1 MTDPVTDSRPQ
12 RSGRFRFKF
21 FPVRCQIREPMK
33 LLVFAHVPPP
43 LHGQSQMVKYLV
55 DGFRAD
61 PSLGIE
67 VFHVDARL
75 SDDLGDVGSA
85 RGGKLPRLLGY
96 CARAIWLRV
105 RRGADTLYY
114 VPTPPKRTPLY
125 RDWIVMALLRPWFRR
140 VVFHWHGVGLGTWL
154 ETEARPWE
162 RWITQRLLG
171 GVALSI
177 VLSRF
182 SQADAEKL
190 RPRAVAIVGNG
201 VEDPCADFLATLAP
215 ERARRFARRSTVGG
229 EVEVLF
235 MALCTR
241 DKGVFD
247 ALEAVMIANRLAAE
261 GTLPLRFH
269 LVVAGTFPDPVLQDE
284 FARRIACTEAVGT
297 VRQVGFLSGAA
308 KIDAFRAADVF
319 LFPSYYV
326 TEGQP
331 LGVAEAMAY
340 GLPVVTTRWRAI
352 PEMLPPGSPGIVE
365 PRRPDLAA
373 AALLEVA
380 RTEDGIRHR
389 EAFEQRF
396 KLSAHLASLAEAI
409 QELAER

>member
-1 MTDPVTDSRPQ
+1 M
-12 RSGRFRFKF
+12 RS
-21 FPVRCQIREPMK
+21 QIRGPMK

-96 CARAIWLRV
+96 CARAIWFRV
-105 RRGADTLYY
+105 RHGADTLYY

-125 RDWIVMALLRPWFRR
+125 RDWIVMALLRPWFRK
-140 VVFHWHGVGLGTWL
+140 VVFHWHGVGLGSWL
-154 ETEARPWE
+154 ETDARPWE
-162 RWITQRLLG
+162 RWVTQRLLG

-182 SQADAEKL
+182 SQTDAEKL
-190 RPRAVAIVGNG
+190 HPRAVAIVGNG
-201 VEDPCADFLATLAP
+201 VADPCADFLATLASH
-215 ERARRFARRSTVGG
+215 RAHRLARRSSAGG
-229 EVEVLF
+229 DIEVLF

-247 ALEAVMIANRLAAE
+247 AVETVTIANRLAADV
-261 GTLPLRFH
+261 TPPLRFH
-269 LVVAGTFPDPVLQDE
+269 LVVAGTFPDPVLQE
-284 FARRIACTEAVGT
+284 VFSQRIACADAVGR

-308 KIDAFRAADVF
+308 KADAFRSADVF
-319 LFPSYYV
+319 LFPSYYA

-340 GLPVVTTRWRAI
+340 GLPVVTTLWRAI
-352 PEMLPPGSPGIVE
+352 PEMLPSGRSGIVE

-373 AALLEVA
+373 VALLKVA
-380 RTEDGIRHR
+380 RSEDGLRYR
-389 EAFEQRF
+389 EAFEGRF
-396 KLSAHLASLAEAI
+396 QLSVHLASLAGALKT
-409 QELAER
+409 LAERERDP

>member
-1 MTDPVTDSRPQ
+1 M
-12 RSGRFRFKF
+12 KF
-21 FPVRCQIREPMK
+21 
-33 LLVFAHVPPP
+33 LVFAHVPPP

-96 CARAIWLRV
+96 CARAIWFRV
-105 RRGADTLYY
+105 RHGADTLYY

-125 RDWIVMALLRPWFRR
+125 RDWIVMALLRPWFRK

-154 ETEARPWE
+154 ETDARPWE
-162 RWITQRLLG
+162 RWVTQRLLG

-182 SQADAEKL
+182 SQTDAEKL
-190 RPRAVAIVGNG
+190 HPRAVAIVGNG
-201 VEDPCADFLATLAP
+201 VADPCADFLATLAP
-215 ERARRFARRSTVGG
+215 HRARRFARRSSAGG
-229 EVEVLF
+229 DIEVLF

-247 ALEAVMIANRLAAE
+247 AVETVIIANRLAAD
-261 GTLPLRFH
+261 GSPPLRFH
-269 LVVAGTFPDPVLQDE
+269 LVVAGTFPDPVLQEE
-284 FARRIACTEAVGT
+284 FSRRIARADAVGR
-297 VRQVGFLSGAA
+297 VRQVGFLSGVA
-308 KIDAFRAADVF
+308 KADAFRSADVF
-319 LFPSYYV
+319 LFPSYYA

-331 LGVAEAMAY
+331 LGVVEAMVY
-340 GLPVVTTRWRAI
+340 GLPVVTTFWRAI
-352 PEMLPPGSPGIVE
+352 PEMLPQGSPGIVE

-380 RTEDGIRHR
+380 RREDGLGYR
-389 EAFEQRF
+389 EAFERRF
-396 KLSAHLASLAEAI
+396 QLSVHLASLAEVI
-409 QELAER
+409 KTLAERERDL

>member
-1 MTDPVTDSRPQ
+1 
-12 RSGRFRFKF
+12 
-21 FPVRCQIREPMK
+21 MK

-61 PSLGIE
+61 PSLGIK

-96 CARAIWLRV
+96 CARAIWFRV
-105 RRGADTLYY
+105 RHGADTLYY

-125 RDWIVMALLRPWFRR
+125 RDWIVMALLRPWFRQ
-140 VVFHWHGVGLGTWL
+140 VVLHWHGVGLGTWL
-154 ETEARPWE
+154 ETDARPWE
-162 RWITQRLLG
+162 RWVTQRLLG

-182 SQADAEKL
+182 SQTDAEKL
-190 RPRAVAIVGNG
+190 HPRAVAIVGNG
-201 VEDPCADFLATLAP
+201 VEDPCADFPATLAP
-215 ERARRFARRSTVGG
+215 LRVRRLAQRSSGG
-229 EVEVLF
+229 GDVEVLF

-247 ALEAVMIANRLAAE
+247 AVETVTIANRLAAE
-261 GTLPLRFH
+261 GSSPLRFH
-269 LVVAGTFPDPVLQDE
+269 LVVAGIFPDPALQEE
-284 FARRIACTEAVGT
+284 FSRRIACADAAGR
-297 VRQVGFLSGAA
+297 VRQIGFLSGAA
-308 KIDAFRAADVF
+308 KADAFREADVF
-319 LFPSYYV
+319 LFPSYYA

-340 GLPVVTTRWRAI
+340 GLPVVTTLWRAI
-352 PEMLPPGSPGIVE
+352 PEMLPPGRPGIVA

-380 RTEDGIRHR
+380 RSEDGLRYR
-389 EAFEQRF
+389 EAFERRF
-396 KLSAHLASLAEAI
+396 KLPVHLASLASAI
-409 QELAER
+409 KTLVAHSPERWKT